1 MRLLP
6 PPRIDAFIL
15 VSIHAPVKDATRNIQ
30 ATILELL
37 GFNPRTRKGCDG
49 RVHPRCTGIG
59 SFNPRTRKGCDLFAK
74 LVLPIR
80 RSFNPR
86 TRKGCDGRDNLRLS
100 GYQVSIHAP
109 VKDATGMS
117 ISLVLI

>member
-37 GFNPRTRKGCDG
+37 GFNPRTRKGCD
-49 RVHPRCTGIG
+49 IEEDY
-59 SFNPRTRKGCDLFAK
+59 N
-74 LVLPIR
+74 
-80 RSFNPR
+80 
-86 TRKGCDGRDNLRLS
+86 NLLTE
-100 GYQVSIHAP
+100 VSIHAP
-109 VKDATGMS
+109 VKDATD
-117 ISLVLI
+117 